1 MLYTFSP
8 LTSFPRY
15 AYVDLL
21 TDADT
26 LLKTDSA
33 FLLGPWLA
41 SAVQWGGNNT
51 DCTAVGYEEA
61 VKDCDGF
68 YEWNARVQLTTWNPT
83 PKTATKIPGGPID
96 YASKHWSGLIR
107 DYYGARATLL
117 QDHAY
122 TSATAGKAIVQADVD
137 LLLAQHAYV
146 VKEKRHTLLYSVAGC
161 NRPSF
166 FSALLCSSDSTLF
179 HRLPS
184 LSSTVSHYLPLPLSP
199 PLCLSGTTGRR
210 AATRT
215 LRQCQGITSPCRR
228 RLTRNT
234 ARTSVRARR
243 CKKRGWRRHVASREN
258 NTSTVSYC
266 ILHHA

>member
-146 VKEKRHTLLYSVAGC
+146 EKEKRHTLLYSVAGC

-166 FSALLCSSDSTLF
+166 FLCSSLLF
-179 HRLPS
+179 
-184 LSSTVSHYLPLPLSP
+184 
-199 PLCLSGTTGRR
+199 
-210 AATRT
+210 
-215 LRQCQGITSPCRR
+215 
-228 RLTRNT
+228 
-234 ARTSVRARR
+234 
-243 CKKRGWRRHVASREN
+243 
-258 NTSTVSYC
+258 
-266 ILHHA
+266 

>member
-146 VKEKRHTLLYSVAGC
+146 EKEKRHTLLYSVAGC
-161 NRPSF
+161 NRPSS

-184 LSSTVSHYLPLPLSP
+184 LSSTVSHYLPPSLIIFHHLSSP
-199 PLCLSGTTGRR
+199 PPVSLRYNWTTSRN
-210 AATRT
+210 AYAT
-215 LRQCQGITSPCRR
+215 
-228 RLTRNT
+228 
-234 ARTSVRARR
+234 
-243 CKKRGWRRHVASREN
+243 
-258 NTSTVSYC
+258 TVSGDYVAVSKATYKKYSPYYSAC
-266 ILHHA
+266 AEM

>member
-1 MLYTFSP
+1 
-8 LTSFPRY
+8 
-15 AYVDLL
+15 VDLL

-51 DCTAVGYEEA
+51 DCTALGYEEA

-117 QDHAY
+117 QSHAY

-146 VKEKRHTLLYSVAGC
+146 VKEKRHTLCCIVSLVVTVSLLSLLFLTLL
-161 NRPSF
+161 SF
-166 FSALLCSSDSTLF
+166 HC
-179 HRLPS
+179 LPS
-184 LSSTVSHYLPLPLSP
+184 LSSIVSHYLPPPFVCLP
-199 PLCLSGTTGRR
+199 GTTGRR
-210 AATRT
+210 AATHT
-215 LRQCQGITSPCRR
+215 LR
-228 RLTRNT
+228 
-234 ARTSVRARR
+234 
-243 CKKRGWRRHVASREN
+243 
-258 NTSTVSYC
+258 
-266 ILHHA
+266 